1 MSDNRLNIWRLQAL
15 ADVPGL
21 IKALEY
27 GDPDVRQRAA
37 VALRALEAFEAIPA
51 MRAVLTKEDDPDA
64 RTLITSALVHLL
76 VEQQEQADAQKPAS
90 PPDELTLLVEQ
101 LKSKDTN
108 EVVHAAQALGAL
120 GDMLAVESL
129 VVLFNNPQMPAHV
142 RLAAAE
148 ALIELKS
155 PPTVVT
161 ALVALRRPGSHLRRI
176 AAAMLGHLEAD
187 WAVAPL
193 AEVLKDENELVR
205 RTARAALK
213 RISTPEAL
221 AALEAVPEPEP
232 SLPAIATMPVS
243 TPPAVVEAAQ
253 PAQPAPAPPE
263 PETSSPTPASTEKP
277 TEVVSASAEIKEDA
291 HSQSAAVVTPAP
303 ESAATAST
311 EKPPDAVLD
320 SPQPTPEQAAS
331 TQETTRP
338 AEETPSAAPD
348 QTASTDT
355 PAQPAWSL
363 EETRPTRP
371 PLLDAA
377 LRARTS
383 SSPAADSPGPP
394 SNAESA
400 PDQLP
405 PAAKPVPTVSSDG
418 AAPEPQNPSQSQS

>member
-1 MSDNRLNIWRLQAL
+1 VSDNRPNIWRLQAL

-51 MRAVLTKEDDPDA
+51 MRAALTKEDDPDA

-76 VEQQEQADAQKPAS
+76 EEQQEQAETTPAAS

-108 EVVHAAQALGAL
+108 EIIHAAQALGAL
-120 GDMLAVESL
+120 GDTLAVEPL
-129 VVLFNNPQMPAHV
+129 VVLFNNMQMPANV

-193 AEVLKDENELVR
+193 AEVLHDENELVW

-213 RISTPEAL
+213 HIGTPEAL
-221 AALEAVPEPEP
+221 AALEAVPEPETA
-232 SLPAIATMPVS
+232 LPTIATTPVHAVPSTAVTAEKAADS
-243 TPPAVVEAAQ
+243 TPASPT
-253 PAQPAPAPPE
+253 PE
-263 PETSSPTPASTEKP
+263 PESSSPTPARAEKP
-277 TEVVSASAEIKEDA
+277 AEVASPSAEMKADD
-291 HSQSAAVVTPAP
+291 HSQA
-303 ESAATAST
+303 AATQ
-311 EKPPDAVLD
+311 LH
-320 SPQPTPEQAAS
+320 EQAAS
-331 TQETTRP
+331 ASEGKPPETAPPSPQPAPKATTLVHETPRVVDETP
-338 AEETPSAAPD
+338 AEAVSGDKPAET
-348 QTASTDT
+348 
-355 PAQPAWSL
+355 AQPDWSQ
-363 EETRPTRP
+363 EKTRPTRP
-371 PLLDAA
+371 ALLDAA
-377 LRARTS
+377 LNARTS
-383 SSPAADSPGPP
+383 SPPAADAAVPS
-394 SNAESA
+394 SNAEGESD
-400 PDQLP
+400 PTP
-405 PAAKPVPTVSSDG
+405 PAASPVPTVSSDG
-418 AAPEPQNPSQSQS
+418 AAPESQNPQQSQS